1 MSDYDDESK
10 AENLEESESQSM
22 DKMEEL
28 LDSNFMI
35 DFPKAGKFVMVL
47 SPASPRAKSWSALV
61 PNPKVL
67 FLEKSTKVSHKKY

>member
-35 DFPKAGKFVMVL
+35 DFPKAGEIRDGII
-47 SPASPRAKSWSALV
+47 ASISEGQSWSALV